1 MKLRFKGEM
10 KNVDNKE
17 GRDVIADVKDPI
29 CGMWV
34 RQESFASNYK
44 GRTYYFCSQGC
55 RDIFEAETEQYGK
68 SKEYD
73 LVIIGGGPAGLTAA
87 VYASVTRLHTF
98 LISED
103 IGGQAI
109 DSTKIKNYMGFDF
122 ITGPELVEKFKE
134 QFLHRHY
141 LEHVMDEVT
150 SINPKDGD
158 YEIITRNKNSYL
170 AKAVIIATGMK
181 RRKLGIPGEQ
191 RFLRKGVSHSALQD
205 TSIFAG
211 KRIVVVGGGNSGIQT
226 ARGLLESGCQVTLVE
241 KANIT
246 ADPSELEILNRNPD
260 FEILDK
266 HDVIEIYGKDNVE
279 GVEVQSLGD
288 LAKRRIA
295 CSGVFIQVGLIPN
308 TEFCIDL
315 LELNDKGEIKIG
327 PDCSTS
333 AEGVFACGDVTNV
346 LGKRII
352 IASGEGA
359 KAALSAKQY
368 LYEKKKESLGR

>member
-1 MKLRFKGEM
+1 ME
-10 KNVDNKE
+10 NVDNRE
-17 GRDVIADVKDPI
+17 GRNTVAAVIDPV
-29 CGMWV
+29 CGM
-34 RQESFASNYK
+34 RLDSAGFTAEHE

-55 RDIFEAETEQYGK
+55 RDIFQAETEQYGE
-68 SKEYD
+68 SKQYD
-73 LVIIGGGPAGLTAA
+73 LVIIGAGPAGLTAA

-98 LISED
+98 FISED

-122 ITGPELVEKFKE
+122 ITGPELVEKFKD

-158 YEIITRNKNSYL
+158 YEIITRSKENYL

-191 RFLRKGVSHSALQD
+191 RLLRKGVSHSALQD

-211 KRIVVVGGGNSGIQT
+211 RHVVVVGGGNSGVQT
-226 ARGLLESGCQVTLVE
+226 ARGLLESGCRVTLVE

-246 ADPSELEILNRNPD
+246 ADPSEIEILSRSTD

-279 GVEVQSLGD
+279 GVEVQSLVD
-288 LAKRRIA
+288 LSKHRIA

-308 TEFCIDL
+308 TEFCLDL
-315 LELNDKGEIKIG
+315 LELNDRGEIKIR

-333 AEGVFACGDVTNV
+333 AEGIFACGDVTDV
-346 LGKRII
+346 VGKRII

-368 LYEKKKESLGR
+368 LLNERGLKINV

>member
-1 MKLRFKGEM
+1 MENVENKGRR
-10 KNVDNKE
+10 NVTGNP
-17 GRDVIADVKDPI
+17 IDPV
-29 CGMWV
+29 CGMRV
-34 RQESFASNYK
+34 GLESFTATYND
-44 GRTYYFCSQGC
+44 RTYYFCSQGC
-55 RDIFEAETEQYGK
+55 RDIFEAETDQYGK

-73 LVIIGGGPAGLTAA
+73 LIIIGAGPAGLTAA

-98 LISED
+98 LISKD

-109 DSTKIKNYMGFDF
+109 DSAKIKNYMGFDF
-122 ITGPELVEKFKE
+122 ITGPELVEKFKD

-150 SINPKDGD
+150 SINTKDGH

-181 RRKLGIPGEQ
+181 RRKLGISGEQ

-211 KRIVVVGGGNSGIQT
+211 KHIVVVGGGNSGVQT
-226 ARGLLESGCQVTLVE
+226 ARSLLESGCQVTLVE

-246 ADPSELEILNRNPD
+246 ADPSELEIPSRNPD

-266 HDVIEIYGKDNVE
+266 HDVTEIYGKDNVE

-288 LAKRRIA
+288 LTKRRIA

-308 TEFCIDL
+308 SEFCLDL
-315 LELNDKGEIKIG
+315 LELNDRGEIRIR

-333 AEGVFACGDVTNV
+333 AEGIFACGDVTDV
-346 LGKRII
+346 FGKRII

-359 KAALSAKQY
+359 KAALTAKQY
-368 LYEKKKESLGR
+368 LYEKNKESVGTK

>member
-1 MKLRFKGEM
+1 MENV
-10 KNVDNKE
+10 KNRERRSVT
-17 GRDVIADVKDPI
+17 KDSIDPV
-29 CGMWV
+29 CGMRV
-34 RQESFASNYK
+34 GLDSFTATYNE
-44 GRTYYFCSQGC
+44 RTYYFCSQGC
-55 RDIFEAETEQYGK
+55 RDIFEVETEQYGK

-122 ITGPELVEKFKE
+122 ITGPELVEKFKD

-150 SINPKDGD
+150 SINPKNGD

-191 RFLRKGVSHSALQD
+191 KLLRKGVSHSALQD

-211 KRIVVVGGGNSGIQT
+211 KHIVVVGGGNSGVQT
-226 ARGLLESGCQVTLVE
+226 ARGLLESGCHVTLVE

-246 ADPSELEILNRNPD
+246 ADPSELEILSRNPD

-279 GVEVQSLGD
+279 GVEVQFLGN
-288 LAKRRIA
+288 LSKRRIA

-308 TEFCIDL
+308 TEFCLNL
-315 LELNDKGEIKIG
+315 LELNDRGEIKIRPG
-327 PDCSTS
+327 CSTS
-333 AEGVFACGDVTNV
+333 AEGIFACGDVTDV
-346 LGKRII
+346 VGKRII

-368 LYEKKKESLGR
+368 LHEKNKKSVGKQ

>member
-1 MKLRFKGEM
+1 MAM
-10 KNVDNKE
+10 
-17 GRDVIADVKDPI
+17 DPV
-29 CGMWV
+29 CGMHV
-34 RQESFASNYK
+34 DSDDFTAIYDD
-44 GRTYYFCSQGC
+44 RTYYFCSDGC
-55 RDIFEAETEQYGK
+55 RDRFKAETEQYDK
-68 SKEYD
+68 SSKYD
-73 LVIIGGGPAGLTAA
+73 LIIIGGGPAGLTAA

-98 LISED
+98 LISKD

-122 ITGPELVEKFKE
+122 ITGPELVEKFKD

-150 SINPKDGD
+150 SIDPKDGD
-158 YEIITRNKNSYL
+158 YEIITRNNNRYL
-170 AKAVIIATGMK
+170 TKAVIIASGMK

-191 RFLRKGVSHSALQD
+191 RLLRKGVSHSTLQD
-205 TSIFAG
+205 TSIFSG
-211 KRIVVVGGGNSGIQT
+211 KNIVVVGGGNSGIQT
-226 ARGLLESGCQVTLVE
+226 ARGLLQSGCHVTLVE

-246 ADPSELEILNRNPD
+246 ADPSELEILTDNPD

-266 HDVIEIYGKDNVE
+266 HDVTEIYGKNNVE
-279 GVEVQSLGD
+279 GVEVQSLAD
-288 LAKRRIA
+288 LCKQQIA

-308 TEFCIDL
+308 TEFCLNL
-315 LELNDKGEIKIG
+315 LDLNDKGEIKIG

-333 AEGVFACGDVTNV
+333 AEGIFACGDVTEV
-346 LGKRII
+346 FGKRII

-368 LYEKKKESLGR
+368 LHEKNKKSVGKQ

>member
-1 MKLRFKGEM
+1 VRLLFEEEM
-10 KNVDNKE
+10 NNMDNGE
-17 GRDVIADVKDPI
+17 GRNVTVVAMDPV
-29 CGMWV
+29 CGMQV
-34 RQESFASNYK
+34 DSDDFTATYDD
-44 GRTYYFCSQGC
+44 RTYYFCSDGC
-55 RDIFEAETEQYGK
+55 RDRFITETEQYDK
-68 SKEYD
+68 SSKYD
-73 LVIIGGGPAGLTAA
+73 LIIIGGGPAGLTAA

-98 LISED
+98 LISKD

-122 ITGPELVEKFKE
+122 ITGPELVGKFKD

-158 YEIITRNKNSYL
+158 YEIITRNNNRYL
-170 AKAVIIATGMK
+170 TKAVIIASGMK

-191 RFLRKGVSHSALQD
+191 RLLRKGVSHSTLQD
-205 TSIFAG
+205 TSIFSG
-211 KRIVVVGGGNSGIQT
+211 KNIVVVGGGNSGMQT
-226 ARGLLESGCQVTLVE
+226 TRGLLQSGCHVTLVE

-246 ADPSELEILNRNPD
+246 ADPSELEILSRNAD
-260 FEILDK
+260 FEILDN

-279 GVEVQSLGD
+279 GMEIQSLVS
-288 LAKRRIA
+288 LSRRRIA

-308 TEFCIDL
+308 TEFCLNL
-315 LELNDKGEIKIG
+315 LELNDRGEIKIE

-333 AEGVFACGDVTNV
+333 AEGIFACGDVTEV
-346 LGKRII
+346 FGKRII

-368 LYEKKKESLGR
+368 LYEKKKESVVK

>member
-1 MKLRFKGEM
+1 M

-17 GRDVIADVKDPI
+17 GRDVIADVRDPI
-29 CGMWV
+29 CGMRV
-34 RQESFASNYK
+34 GRGNFASNYN

-73 LVIIGGGPAGLTAA
+73 LIIIGGGPAGLTAA

-109 DSTKIKNYMGFDF
+109 DSAKIKNYMGFDF

-158 YEIITRNKNSYL
+158 YEITARNKNRYL

-191 RFLRKGVSHSALQD
+191 RLLRKGVSHSALQD

-211 KRIVVVGGGNSGIQT
+211 KHIVVVGGGNSGIQT

-246 ADPSELEILNRNPD
+246 ADPSELEILNRNPE

-266 HDVIEIYGKDNVE
+266 HDVTEIYGKDNVE

-288 LAKRRIA
+288 LSKLRIA

-308 TEFCIDL
+308 TEFCL
-315 LELNDKGEIKIG
+315 NLAELNDRGEIKIR

-333 AEGVFACGDVTNV
+333 VEGIFACGDVTNV
-346 LGKRII
+346 VGKRII

-359 KAALSAKQY
+359 KAALSARRY
-368 LYEKKKESLGR
+368 LREKKESAGK

>member
-1 MKLRFKGEM
+1 MRVGL
-10 KNVDNKE
+10 D
-17 GRDVIADVKDPI
+17 
-29 CGMWV
+29 
-34 RQESFASNYK
+34 SFTATYNE
-44 GRTYYFCSQGC
+44 RTYYFCSQGC
-55 RDIFEAETEQYGK
+55 RDIFEVETEQYGK

-122 ITGPELVEKFKE
+122 ITGPELVEKFKD

-150 SINPKDGD
+150 SINPKNGD

-191 RFLRKGVSHSALQD
+191 KLLRKGVSHSALQD

-211 KRIVVVGGGNSGIQT
+211 KHIVVVGGGNSGVQT
-226 ARGLLESGCQVTLVE
+226 ARGLLESGCHVTLVE

-246 ADPSELEILNRNPD
+246 ADPSELEILSRNPD

-279 GVEVQSLGD
+279 GVEVQFLGN
-288 LAKRRIA
+288 LSKRRIA

-308 TEFCIDL
+308 TEFCLNL
-315 LELNDKGEIKIG
+315 LELNDRGEIKIRPG
-327 PDCSTS
+327 CSTS
-333 AEGVFACGDVTNV
+333 AEGIFACGDVTDV
-346 LGKRII
+346 VGKRII

-368 LYEKKKESLGR
+368 LHEKNKKSVGKQ

>member
-1 MKLRFKGEM
+1 MENMENSEERRSIA
-10 KNVDNKE
+10 NK
-17 GRDVIADVKDPI
+17 IDPI
-29 CGMWV
+29 CGMDV
-34 RQESFASNYK
+34 ALNSFVTTYNN
-44 GRTYYFCSQGC
+44 RTYYFCSEGC
-55 RDIFEAETEQYGK
+55 RDRFEAETEQYGK
-68 SKEYD
+68 SKDYD
-73 LVIIGGGPAGLTAA
+73 LIIIGGGPAGLTAA

-98 LISED
+98 LICKD

-122 ITGPELVEKFKE
+122 ITGPELVEKFKD

-150 SINPKDGD
+150 SISPKDGD
-158 YEIITRNKNSYL
+158 YEIITRNKNTYM

-191 RFLRKGVSHSALQD
+191 RLLYKGVSHSALQD
-205 TSIFAG
+205 TSVFAG
-211 KRIVVVGGGNSGIQT
+211 KHIVVVGGGNSGVQT
-226 ARGLLESGCQVTLVE
+226 ARGLLQTGCRVTLVE

-246 ADPSELEILNRNPD
+246 ADPSELEILTMNPD

-266 HDVIEIYGKDNVE
+266 HDVTEIYGKESVK
-279 GVEVQSLGD
+279 GVEVQSLSD
-288 LAKRRIA
+288 MTKRRIA
-295 CSGVFIQVGLIPN
+295 CGGVFIQVGLIPN
-308 TEFCIDL
+308 TEFCLDL
-315 LELNDKGEIKIG
+315 LELNDKGEIRIQ

-333 AEGVFACGDVTNV
+333 VEGIFACGDVTEV
-346 LGKRII
+346 FGKRII

-368 LYEKKKESLGR
+368 LYEKKNESIDK